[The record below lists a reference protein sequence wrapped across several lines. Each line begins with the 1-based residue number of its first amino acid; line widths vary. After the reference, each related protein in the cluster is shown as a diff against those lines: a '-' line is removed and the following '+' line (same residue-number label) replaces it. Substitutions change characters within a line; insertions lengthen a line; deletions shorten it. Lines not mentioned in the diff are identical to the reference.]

1 MKNITN
7 REAIKIL
14 ESLDENTIIDANWF
28 MYLIESNTL
37 IALFIITDLNSY
49 QEILD
54 KYEGYSINELLNEVL
69 NKN

>member
-1 MKNITN
+1 MITN

-54 KYEGYSINELLNEVL
+54 KYEGYLINELLNEIL